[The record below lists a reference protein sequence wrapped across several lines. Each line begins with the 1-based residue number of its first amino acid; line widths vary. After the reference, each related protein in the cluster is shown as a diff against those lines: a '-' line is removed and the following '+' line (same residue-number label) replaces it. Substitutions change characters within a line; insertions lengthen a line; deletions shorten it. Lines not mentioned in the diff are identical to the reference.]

1 MSGSG
6 RTAERARRARV
17 ARLSQPIAMA
27 ARMARAARLARTT
40 AVTSR
45 GGGCARGR
53 GVAARGVSVRRRA
66 VARAT
71 AHLAPVKLT
80 GVGSAVPEVVMTNDE
95 LGEFLDTSDEWIR
108 PRTGIAQRRLLGT
121 GETMTALAAD
131 AVAHALEMSGL
142 EAHELDMIVLC
153 TSTPEDT
160 FGGAAAVQA
169 AVGAGNAVAYDL
181 TAACSGFVLGL
192 VTACNHIRVGGPVRR
207 VAVIGADSLSRTLD
221 WDDRSTAILFGDGC
235 GAVIV
240 ERADDEDAECALLG
254 YDMRSDGTGS
264 DNLHC
269 RYAGDVRD
277 IGAGGVSVHN
287 KGEYNYLA
295 MNGQEVFKFAVRA
308 VPQVVNGALE
318 MAGMVRA
325 REGRRAARACLAD
338 ACAAGLAECR
348 ADSCCVPTLAL
359 SQDAEEIDWLVMH
372 QANARILDSAAKKVG
387 IDPAKVASNLAK
399 YGNTSAASVPLVLDE
414 YVRTG
419 KIKPGD
425 VLATAGFGAGL
436 TWASAL
442 VRWG

>member
-1 MSGSG
+1 M
-6 RTAERARRARV
+6 
-17 ARLSQPIAMA
+17 
-27 ARMARAARLARTT
+27 
-40 AVTSR
+40 
-45 GGGCARGR
+45 
-53 GVAARGVSVRRRA
+53 
-66 VARAT
+66 
-71 AHLAPVKLT
+71 
-80 GVGSAVPEVVMTNDE
+80 
-95 LGEFLDTSDEWIR
+95 
-108 PRTGIAQRRLLGT
+108 
-121 GETMTALAAD
+121 
-131 AVAHALEMSGL
+131 
-142 EAHELDMIVLC
+142 
-153 TSTPEDT
+153 
-160 FGGAAAVQA
+160 
-169 AVGAGNAVAYDL
+169 
-181 TAACSGFVLGL
+181 
-192 VTACNHIRVGGPVRR
+192 
-207 VAVIGADSLSRTLD
+207 
-221 WDDRSTAILFGDGC
+221 
-235 GAVIV
+235 
-240 ERADDEDAECALLG
+240 
-254 YDMRSDGTGS
+254 
-264 DNLHC
+264 
-269 RYAGDVRD
+269 
-277 IGAGGVSVHN
+277 HN